1 MNEEGYQMVHQN
13 TKSSRESRQP
23 RFRLWFVFMVVIS
36 LAFLISACGRGQKAV
51 IAEVNGQRITVK
63 DFHDELARTPED
75 MRVVFEQDPGEVLDH
90 LISVT
95 LLLQE
100 AKRRGFVESSDLRD
114 LDKPGIKEG
123 MRRLMEQSIKG
134 VDQVTDKEVQAFYR
148 QYRAEMGGKPLSE
161 VRELLRMMILEQ
173 KRQVKINVL
182 VEKLRATSAITA
194 FPERLP
200 KPPPPVLEASTADAF
215 QAALKSGRPTVVDF
229 AAKTCPTCIRI
240 RPVIRALKDAHKDR
254 INVLYLEVSENRKN
268 RDLALSYVVRLVP
281 TLIFFDAKGREVHR
295 ETGFMDRG
303 EIEKVLRDLKFL
315 GG

>member
-1 MNEEGYQMVHQN
+1 MVNQN
-13 TKSSRESRQP
+13 TKSSRESQLP
-23 RFRLWFVFMVVIS
+23 RFRLWFVLMVVIS
-36 LAFLISACGRGQKAV
+36 LFLGIGACGRGQKTV
-51 IAEVNGQRITVK
+51 VAEVNGQRITVK

-75 MRVVFEQDPGEVLDH
+75 MRVVYEQDPEEVLDR

-100 AKRRGFVESSDLRD
+100 AKRRGFVDSSDLRD
-114 LDKPGIKEG
+114 LDKPNIKEG

-148 QYRAEMGGKPLSE
+148 QYRAEIGGKPLSE

-182 VEKLRATSAITA
+182 VEKLRATSAITT

-200 KPPPPVLEASTADAF
+200 KPPPPALEASTADAF

-229 AAKTCPTCIRI
+229 ASKSCPACIRL
-240 RPVIRALKDAHKDR
+240 RPVMGELRDAHKER
-254 INVLYLEVSENRKN
+254 INVLYMEVSDT
-268 RDLALSYVVRLVP
+268 RDLAMSYKVRLVP
-281 TLIFFDAKGREVHR
+281 TLIFFDAQGREVHR
-295 ETGFMDRG
+295 EMGFMG
-303 EIEKVLRDLKFL
+303 QEAIEKVLRDLKLL

>member
-1 MNEEGYQMVHQN
+1 MNEKGYKMVPQ
-13 TKSSRESRQP
+13 KKKRSRASQQR
-23 RFRLWFVFMVVIS
+23 RFPVWFLLLVVIS
-36 LAFLISACGRGQKAV
+36 LFLGIGACGGGQKTV
-51 IAEVNGQRITVK
+51 VAEVNGQRITVK
-63 DFHDELARTPED
+63 DFRDELARTPED
-75 MRVVFEQDPGEVLDH
+75 MRVVYEQDPEEVLDR

-100 AKRRGFVESSDLRD
+100 AKRRGFVDSSDLRD

-182 VEKLRATSAITA
+182 VEKLRATSAITT

-229 AAKTCPTCIRI
+229 ASKSCPACIRL
-240 RPVIRALKDAHKDR
+240 RPVVRALKDAHKDS
-254 INVLYLEVSENRKN
+254 INVLFLEVSDT
-268 RDLALSYVVRLVP
+268 RDLALSYKVRLVP
-281 TLIFFDAKGREVHR
+281 TLIFFDAQGREVHR
-295 ETGFMDRG
+295 ETGFMG
-303 EIEKVLRDLKFL
+303 QEAIEKVLRDLKL
-315 GG
+315 LRG

>member
-1 MNEEGYQMVHQN
+1 VISQKKRNSLASQQ
-13 TKSSRESRQP
+13 R
-23 RFRLWFVFMVVIS
+23 RFRLWFLLLVVIS
-36 LAFLISACGRGQKAV
+36 LFLGIGACSRGQKTV
-51 IAEVNGQRITVK
+51 VAEVNGQRITVK

-75 MRVVFEQDPGEVLDH
+75 MRVVYEQDPEEVLDR

-100 AKRRGFVESSDLRD
+100 AKRRGFVDSSDLRD

-123 MRRLMEQSIKG
+123 MRRLMEQSMKG

-148 QYRAEMGGKPLSE
+148 QYRAEMGGKPISE

-182 VEKLRATSAITA
+182 VEKLRAASAITT

-200 KPPPPVLEASTADAF
+200 QPPPPALEASTADAF

-229 AAKTCPTCIRI
+229 GSNSCPPCIRL
-240 RPVIRALKDAHKDR
+240 RPVMRALQDAHKDSM
-254 INVLYLEVSENRKN
+254 NVLFLEVSAN
-268 RDLALSYVVRLVP
+268 RDLALSYKVRLVP
-281 TLIFFDAKGREVHR
+281 TLIFFDAQGREVHR
-295 ETGFMDRG
+295 EMGFVGQEAM
-303 EIEKVLRDLKFL
+303 EKVLRDLKLL

>member
-1 MNEEGYQMVHQN
+1 MNEEGYKMVNQN
-13 TKSSRESRQP
+13 TKSSRESQLP
-23 RFRLWFVFMVVIS
+23 RFRLWFVLMVVIS
-36 LAFLISACGRGQKAV
+36 LFLGIGACGRGQKTV
-51 IAEVNGQRITVK
+51 VAEVNGQRITVK

-75 MRVVFEQDPGEVLDH
+75 MRVVYEQDPEEVLDR

-100 AKRRGFVESSDLRD
+100 AKRRGFVDSSDLRD
-114 LDKPGIKEG
+114 LDKPNIKEG

-148 QYRAEMGGKPLSE
+148 QYRAEIGGKPLSE

-182 VEKLRATSAITA
+182 VEKLRATSAITT

-200 KPPPPVLEASTADAF
+200 KPPPPALEASTADAF

-229 AAKTCPTCIRI
+229 ASKSCPACIRL
-240 RPVIRALKDAHKDR
+240 RPVMGELRDAHKER
-254 INVLYLEVSENRKN
+254 INVLYMEVSDT
-268 RDLALSYVVRLVP
+268 RDLAMSYKVRLVP
-281 TLIFFDAKGREVHR
+281 TLIFFDAQGREVHR
-295 ETGFMDRG
+295 EMGFMG
-303 EIEKVLRDLKFL
+303 QEAIEKVLRDLKLL